1 MAATSVASEV
11 GAPQESAR
19 PRTSA
24 RHKARKHALD
34 ILFESDI
41 RDTDPL
47 LTLEDRLAI
56 DVTVRELT
64 SDIVKGVRE
73 HWGDINDAVS
83 ERLADGWTL
92 DRMPRVDRVIA
103 RIAAYELL
111 YTTTEPNVVMSEAVL
126 LAADLSTD
134 ESPAFI
140 NAVLHGLANARPEGA
155 QAVEN
160 PQL

>member
-1 MAATSVASEV
+1 VTSPQH
-11 GAPQESAR
+11 GAK

-41 RDTDPL
+41 RGTDPL
-47 LTLEDRLAI
+47 VTLEERATL

-73 HWGDINDAVS
+73 NWGHINDAVS
-83 ERLADGWTL
+83 ARLADGWTL

-103 RIAAYELL
+103 RIAAYELM
-111 YTTTEPNVVMSEAVL
+111 YTSTEPNVVVSEAVT
-126 LAADLSTD
+126 LASELSTD
-134 ESPAFI
+134 ESPAFL
-140 NAVLHGLANARPEGA
+140 NAVLSGLAN
-155 QAVEN
+155 
-160 PQL
+160 PQP

>member
-1 MAATSVASEV
+1 MT
-11 GAPQESAR
+11 APQNPGK

-34 ILFESDI
+34 ILFESDL
-41 RDTDPL
+41 RDVDPL
-47 LTLEDRLAI
+47 VTLEEREAI
-56 DVTVRELT
+56 DVTVRDLT

-73 HWGDINDAVS
+73 NWGRVNDAVS

-111 YTTTEPNVVMSEAVL
+111 FTETEPNVVVSEAVA
-126 LAADLSTD
+126 LASELSTD
-134 ESPAFI
+134 ESPAFL
-140 NAVLHGLANARPEGA
+140 NAVLSGMVNPRPSMKD
-155 QAVEN
+155 
-160 PQL
+160 

>member
-1 MAATSVASEV
+1 MS
-11 GAPQESAR
+11 GPHESPR

-47 LTLEDRLAI
+47 VTLEQRLTI

-73 HWGDINDAVS
+73 NWNDINDAVS
-83 ERLADGWTL
+83 SRLAEGWTL

-103 RIAAYELL
+103 RIATYELL
-111 YTTTEPNVVMSEAVL
+111 YTQTEPNVVVSEAVT
-126 LAADLSTD
+126 LASELSTD
-134 ESPAFI
+134 ESPAFL
-140 NAVLHGLANARPEGA
+140 NAVLHGLANPQPE
-155 QAVEN
+155 
-160 PQL
+160 

>member
-1 MAATSVASEV
+1 MGGSH
-11 GAPQESAR
+11 ESTR

-47 LTLEDRLAI
+47 VTLEERVAI

-73 HWGDINDAVS
+73 HWTYINDTVS
-83 ERLADGWTL
+83 DRLAEGWTL
-92 DRMPRVDRVIA
+92 ERMPRVDRVIA

-111 YTTTEPNVVMSEAVL
+111 FTETEPNVVVSEAVT
-126 LAADLSTD
+126 LASELSTD
-134 ESPAFI
+134 ESPAFL
-140 NAVLHGLANARPEGA
+140 NAVLSGLAPSRTAD
-155 QAVEN
+155 
-160 PQL
+160 

>member
-1 MAATSVASEV
+1 VTSPQH
-11 GAPQESAR
+11 GAK

-41 RDTDPL
+41 RGTDPL
-47 LTLEDRLAI
+47 VTLEERSTL

-73 HWGDINDAVS
+73 NWGHINDAVS
-83 ERLADGWTL
+83 ARLADGWTL

-103 RIAAYELL
+103 RIAAYELM
-111 YTTTEPNVVMSEAVL
+111 YTSTEPNVVVSEAVT
-126 LAADLSTD
+126 LASELSTD
-134 ESPAFI
+134 ESPAFL
-140 NAVLHGLANARPEGA
+140 NAVLSGLAN
-155 QAVEN
+155 
-160 PQL
+160 PQP

>member
-1 MAATSVASEV
+1 MT
-11 GAPQESAR
+11 APQHGAK

-41 RDTDPL
+41 RGTDPL
-47 LTLEDRLAI
+47 VTLEERATL

-73 HWGDINDAVS
+73 NWGHINDAVS

-103 RIAAYELL
+103 RIAAYELM
-111 YTTTEPNVVMSEAVL
+111 YTATEPNVVVSEAVM
-126 LAADLSTD
+126 LASELSTD
-134 ESPAFI
+134 ESPAFL
-140 NAVLHGLANARPEGA
+140 NAVLSHLAN
-155 QAVEN
+155 
-160 PQL
+160 PQP

>member
-1 MAATSVASEV
+1 V
-11 GAPQESAR
+11 GGPQESAR

-47 LTLEDRLAI
+47 VTLEERVAI

-73 HWGDINDAVS
+73 NWNDINDAVS
-83 ERLADGWTL
+83 SRLAEGWTL
-92 DRMPRVDRVIA
+92 ERMPRVDRVIA
-103 RIAAYELL
+103 RIATYELL
-111 YTTTEPNVVMSEAVL
+111 YTKTEPNVVVSEAVT
-126 LAADLSTD
+126 LASELSTD
-134 ESPAFI
+134 ESPAFL
-140 NAVLHGLANARPEGA
+140 NAVLHGLANPQPE
-155 QAVEN
+155 
-160 PQL
+160 

>member
-1 MAATSVASEV
+1 MAATSAASEV
-11 GAPQESAR
+11 SGPHESPR

-47 LTLEDRLAI
+47 VTLEERLTI

-73 HWGDINDAVS
+73 NWNDINDAVS
-83 ERLADGWTL
+83 SRLAEGWTL

-103 RIAAYELL
+103 RIATYELL
-111 YTTTEPNVVMSEAVL
+111 YTKTEPNVVVSEAVT
-126 LAADLSTD
+126 LASELSTD
-134 ESPAFI
+134 ESPAFL
-140 NAVLHGLANARPEGA
+140 NAVLHGLANPQPE
-155 QAVEN
+155 
-160 PQL
+160 

>member
-1 MAATSVASEV
+1 MTSPQH
-11 GAPQESAR
+11 GAK

-41 RDTDPL
+41 RGTDPL
-47 LTLEDRLAI
+47 VTLEERATL

-73 HWGDINDAVS
+73 NWGHINDAVS
-83 ERLADGWTL
+83 ARLADGWTL

-103 RIAAYELL
+103 RIAAYELM
-111 YTTTEPNVVMSEAVL
+111 YTSTEPNVVVSEAVT
-126 LAADLSTD
+126 LASELSTD
-134 ESPAFI
+134 ESPAFL
-140 NAVLHGLANARPEGA
+140 NAVLSGLAN
-155 QAVEN
+155 
-160 PQL
+160 PQP